1 MKWYNFLS
9 FLVAAGMFSACN
21 DDLGNSG
28 NENGDTSSSGSGYV
42 KIAINLPT
50 TSGSSSRAND
60 NFDGGLPAEYKVN
73 DLILALFYGTDE
85 TSATCKWAKNLTN
98 SLDFSTPGTATDNV
112 TTRSDYMISDVPKP
126 NTDQNVY
133 AFAIV
138 NNSGYFGVSGSDL
151 TYGAAGT
158 PAKFTGKLTD
168 LFTNASATDLSK
180 IASTDNGGNFM
191 MTNAPIS
198 DKVTVTSGTA
208 GWNPQITTL
217 VKLDVYDDEPS
228 AESATPN
235 PIYVERVA
243 AKVNV
248 KINSSN
254 NILTVGDDGTDPG
267 ATVEFGGWVL
277 QNTNK
282 KNYLVRNVVGTGTP
296 AAWNEWIGYF
306 NTGATDGGYNRFVG
320 KAVGPYRTYWGI
332 DPNYNT
338 VLADEALVENFN
350 IWTNVSASI
359 PWINPANNGTQLGS
373 EPVAYCAENTTAAKV
388 MQHDQLT
395 GVLLKATFIP
405 SGSQKGDNFFICN
418 DVSSIYKEAQII
430 QAFTVALH
438 NAGLGLASGET
449 LKLKDGAKA
458 ATIKDV
464 AGLQAV
470 FEITGGSTGL
480 SEDRAKAILAEYNP
494 IKFYEGGVT
503 YYYSSLIKHFGDEYT
518 PKGKEIVSLDDYTD
532 NDHLGRWGVV
542 RNNWYELV
550 INSVDGPGEPEIP
563 DLPKDPADKEH
574 RYINCTINILSWA
587 KRSQGV
593 DL

>member
-21 DDLGNSG
+21 DDLENSG

-126 NTDQNVY
+126 GTDQNVY
-133 AFAIV
+133 ALAIV
-138 NNSGYFGVSGSDL
+138 NNSGYFGVSGADL
-151 TYGAAGT
+151 TYGVAGT
-158 PAKFTGKLTD
+158 LAKFTGKLTD
-168 LFTNASATDLSK
+168 LFANASVTDLSK

-208 GWNPQITTL
+208 GWDPQITTL

-282 KNYLVRNVVGTGTP
+282 KIIWCVMWLVQVPLRLGTNGLV
-296 AAWNEWIGYF
+296 IL
-306 NTGATDGGYNRFVG
+306 
-320 KAVGPYRTYWGI
+320 I
-332 DPNYNT
+332 L
-338 VLADEALVENFN
+338 VLRM
-350 IWTNVSASI
+350 
-359 PWINPANNGTQLGS
+359 
-373 EPVAYCAENTTAAKV
+373 VA
-388 MQHDQLT
+388 
-395 GVLLKATFIP
+395 
-405 SGSQKGDNFFICN
+405 
-418 DVSSIYKEAQII
+418 
-430 QAFTVALH
+430 
-438 NAGLGLASGET
+438 
-449 LKLKDGAKA
+449 
-458 ATIKDV
+458 
-464 AGLQAV
+464 
-470 FEITGGSTGL
+470 ITGL
-480 SEDRAKAILAEYNP
+480 
-494 IKFYEGGVT
+494 
-503 YYYSSLIKHFGDEYT
+503 
-518 PKGKEIVSLDDYTD
+518 
-532 NDHLGRWGVV
+532 LGRLLDRIVHIGALI
-542 RNNWYELV
+542 R
-550 INSVDGPGEPEIP
+550 ITIP
-563 DLPKDPADKEH
+563 YLQMKLWLRTLIYGLMSLLQFH
-574 RYINCTINILSWA
+574 
-587 KRSQGV
+587 G
-593 DL
+593 